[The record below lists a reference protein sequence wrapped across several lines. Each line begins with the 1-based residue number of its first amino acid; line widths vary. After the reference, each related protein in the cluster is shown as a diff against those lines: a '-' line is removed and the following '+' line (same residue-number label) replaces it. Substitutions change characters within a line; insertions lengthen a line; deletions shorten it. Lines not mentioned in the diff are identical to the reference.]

1 MSVIDLTHT
10 IHPDIPVFPGTEPP
24 RIEQANT
31 IAEHGFAE
39 RRLTMFTHTGTHMDA
54 PAHILPGRPSL
65 DMPAPDQFMGK
76 ACVIDIREKTEVG
89 EKDLAP
95 FRDRIKCC
103 EYVLLRTGWE
113 EKWGTPAYFSGFPT
127 LNISGAVFLT
137 GFGLK
142 GIGVDAIS
150 VDPMEDEALSVH
162 RVLLERDILIVENL
176 TNLGRLPETG
186 FTFTALPLKI
196 RDADGSPV
204 RAVAVIP

>member
-1 MSVIDLTHT
+1 MPVIDLTHT
-10 IHPDIPVFPGTEPP
+10 IHPEIPVFPGTEPP

-54 PAHILPGRPSL
+54 PAHILQGRPSL
-65 DMPAPDQFMGK
+65 DGLEPDRFMGK
-76 ACVIDIREKTEVG
+76 GCVIDIRKMGSAG

-95 FRDRIKCC
+95 FRDLIRSCA
-103 EYVLLRTGWE
+103 YVLLRTGWE
-113 EKWGTPAYFSGFPT
+113 EHWGKPDYFSDFPT
-127 LNISGAVFLT
+127 LNMSGARFLAE
-137 GFGLK
+137 FDLK
-142 GIGVDAIS
+142 GVGVDAIS
-150 VDPMEDEALSVH
+150 VDPMEDQALSVH
-162 RVLLERDILIVENL
+162 RILLEKDMLIVENL
-176 TNLGRLPETG
+176 CNLKKLPDFG